1 MVSLKDISKKCGVS
15 IATVSKAINNHNDV
29 SQKTKDMINKV
40 AKEMGY
46 FPNSQA
52 RALKTNRTYNLGV
65 LFVDLADRGLTHE
78 FFSLV
83 LNSFKCS
90 AEERGYDITFIN
102 KNISGKKM
110 SYYEHCKY
118 RNVDGVLVACVDFK
132 DPDVYEL
139 ANSDIPLVTV
149 DHVFDNR
156 SAVLSDNRQGIRELF
171 DYVYSMGHRK
181 IAYINGDKSSVA
193 DNRMVGFFKALS
205 DYNIPVQDDYI
216 LNSEYL
222 NPELTE
228 KLTTQLLSLPNPPTC
243 IFMPDDFSAIGGYN
257 AVKNLGLTVGK
268 DISIVGYDG
277 MRISQFLSPTLTTY
291 KQDADSIGRQA
302 TNQLIALIEKP
313 NVTFNEVIN
322 VRGQLVINNS
332 VAKINSF

>member
-1 MVSLKDISKKCGVS
+1 MVSLKDISQKCGVS
-15 IATVSKAINNHNDV
+15 IATVSKAINGHNDV

-65 LFVDLADRGLTHE
+65 LFVDQAERGLTHE

-83 LNSFKCS
+83 LNSFKKE
-90 AEERGYDITFIN
+90 AENKGYDITFIN
-102 KNISGKKM
+102 KNIGGQKM
-110 SYYEHCKY
+110 TYYEHCKY

-139 ANSDIPLVTV
+139 VNGDIPLITI
-149 DHVFDNR
+149 DHIFDNR
-156 SAVLSDNRQGIRELF
+156 SAILSDNRQGIKVLF
-171 DYVYSMGHRK
+171 DYVYKMGHTK
-181 IAYINGDKSSVA
+181 IGYIVGEKSSVS
-193 DNRMVGFFKALS
+193 DNRMIGFFKALS
-205 DYNIPVQDDYI
+205 DYDIPVNDNYI
-216 LNSEYL
+216 LSGEYL

-228 KLTTQLLSLPNPPTC
+228 KLTTQLLSLPDPPTC

-257 AVKNLGLTVGK
+257 AIKNFGLTVGK
-268 DISIVGYDG
+268 DISVVGYDG
-277 MRISQFLSPTLTTY
+277 MKISQFLSPSLTTY

-302 TNQLIALIEKP
+302 TSQLISLIEKP
-313 NVTFNEVIN
+313 NLTFNEVMTIKGN
-322 VRGQLVINNS
+322 LVVNNS
-332 VAKINSF
+332 VAKLSSI